1 MRNFVATPRV
11 TGLRVAN
18 MAQRRVRILDAA
30 RRMLVAG
37 GIEGLNLRA
46 LATSA
51 GVTVPT
57 IYNLVGNKEDLIA
70 SLFTQTLVEVEARMA
85 AHVGTEPLELAEAV
99 VTESTGLY
107 AEDEDYYRTAFI
119 AIEHL
124 NQSSERHH
132 AVADVYQWGERL
144 TTAGCL
150 ACQQAG
156 LLRGDIAPSRL
167 GQLILRSYRVNCR
180 AWAFRQM
187 TLTEFRDHALADVY
201 ITLAADAVASFRNTL
216 IEHVRKLTSPGP
228 SRPQTTARQHERR

>member
-1 MRNFVATPRV
+1 MRNAVASPRV
-11 TGLRVAN
+11 PGLRVAN
-18 MAQRRVRILDAA
+18 MAQRRARILHAA
-30 RRMLVAG
+30 RRMLVTG

-46 LATSA
+46 LAAAA

-85 AHVGTEPLELAEAV
+85 AHAGTEPLELAEAV

-124 NQSSERHH
+124 NQSSERHR

-150 ACQQAG
+150 ACQRAG
-156 LLRGDIAPSRL
+156 LLRGAIEPSRL

-180 AWAFRQM
+180 AWAFRQIS
-187 TLTEFRDHALADVY
+187 LTEFRDQALADVY
-201 ITLAADAVASFRNTL
+201 ITLAADAVESFRAAL
-216 IEHVRKLTSPGP
+216 IEHIQRLTSPGP
-228 SRPQTTARQHERR
+228 SRPSATVSHHERR